1 MKKLF
6 IFDFDGTL
14 VDTIKDVGI
23 CFNKAL
29 SFYGFETYPIDY
41 YSKAVGGNLDT
52 IFSNLLKKDDRNP
65 ENIEKLKNKYRE
77 LYLNDKKPNTVPFD
91 GIKDV
96 LKKLKRKGYHV
107 AINTNKAQTLVDDL
121 CSEKFSDVKFD
132 NVVGFTDDRPSKPDP
147 YGVNELLK
155 LHNVSKE
162 ETVYIG
168 DGLTDIETARN
179 ALVDCVFVT
188 WGQGKKSLSRDE
200 RVSFVAK
207 SPSDILSFIKPR
219 GVKCEKN

>member
-14 VDTIKDVGI
+14 VDTTKDVGI

-29 SFYGFETYPIDY
+29 AFYGFETYPIDY
-41 YSKAVGGNLDT
+41 YSKVVGGNLDT
-52 IFSNLLKKDDRNP
+52 IFSNLLRKDDRTP

-77 LYLNDKKPNTVPFD
+77 LYLNDKKPNTIPFD

-96 LKKLKRKGYHV
+96 IKKLKRKGYHV
-107 AINTNKAQTLVDDL
+107 AINTNKAQSLVDDL
-121 CSEKFSDVKFD
+121 CSEKFPDVKFD
-132 NVVGFTDDRPSKPDP
+132 NVVGFIDDRPSKPDP

-188 WGQGKKSLSRDE
+188 WGQGKKKLSSDK
-200 RVSFVAK
+200 RVSFVAN
-207 SPSDILSFIKPR
+207 SPTDILSFINSR
-219 GVKCEKN
+219 GVKV